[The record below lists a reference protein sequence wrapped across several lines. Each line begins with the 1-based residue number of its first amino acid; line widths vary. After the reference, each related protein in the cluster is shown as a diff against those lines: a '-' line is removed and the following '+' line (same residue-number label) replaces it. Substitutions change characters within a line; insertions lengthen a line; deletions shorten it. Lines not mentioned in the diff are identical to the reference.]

1 MVITLNGAYFCT
13 KPIPIYMSTDMCTL
27 NLYQLICSISSCIL
41 LIITSSYVLYKFRDK
56 RNFFLYHNQRAC
68 VLIVLFVMNSIEVA
82 RSFLSHEKLLLDKLS
97 EHSKHN
103 ESGIYYVIPPFIMA
117 NALAGFIVTVCLVFH
132 NRILEIKN
140 LPKLLW
146 CNIIV
151 ESVSLICR
159 IYQVYEVTAEY
170 NILDL
175 ESFIQIFTT
184 ICFGFLLLFDAI
196 CIHKILV
203 A

>member
-41 LIITSSYVLYKFRDK
+41 LIITSSYVLYKFRWVQVKVFAILKWESMNQSNGSRIYWMTSINFRDK

-140 LPKLLW
+140 LPSE
-146 CNIIV
+146 CF
-151 ESVSLICR
+151 LISIFYMFFM
-159 IYQVYEVTAEY
+159 IYFV
-170 NILDL
+170 
-175 ESFIQIFTT
+175 F
-184 ICFGFLLLFDAI
+184 
-196 CIHKILV
+196 
-203 A
+203 